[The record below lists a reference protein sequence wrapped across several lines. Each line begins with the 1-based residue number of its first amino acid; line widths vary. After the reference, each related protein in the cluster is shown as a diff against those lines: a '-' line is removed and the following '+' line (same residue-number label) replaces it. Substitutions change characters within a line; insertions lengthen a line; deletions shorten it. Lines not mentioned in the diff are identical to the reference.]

1 MDILDPVGEV
11 GDITKTSGKRWGACA
26 SYQSSNIYVTMIIR
40 GHDVT
45 MIIGGHEDII
55 GGHEVPTV
63 AKTTLQE
70 YYRPGYLMMGEVQ
83 Q

>member
-26 SYQSSNIYVTMIIR
+26 SYQSSNIYVTMIIG

-45 MIIGGHEDII
+45 MII

-70 YYRPGYLMMGEVQ
+70 
-83 Q
+83 

>member
-11 GDITKTSGKRWGACA
+11 GDITKTSGKRWGA
-26 SYQSSNIYVTMIIR
+26 SYQSSNIY
-40 GHDVT
+40 VT

-70 YYRPGYLMMGEVQ
+70 
-83 Q
+83 

>member
-11 GDITKTSGKRWGACA
+11 GDSTKTSGKRRGACA
-26 SYQSSNIYVTMIIR
+26 SYQSSNIYVTMII
-40 GHDVT
+40 
-45 MIIGGHEDII
+45 

-70 YYRPGYLMMGEVQ
+70 
-83 Q
+83 

>member
-11 GDITKTSGKRWGACA
+11 GDSTKTSGKRWGACA
-26 SYQSSNIYVTMIIR
+26 SYQSSNIY
-40 GHDVT
+40 VT

>member
-26 SYQSSNIYVTMIIR
+26 SYQSSNMY
-40 GHDVT
+40 VT

-70 YYRPGYLMMGEVQ
+70 
-83 Q
+83 

>member
-26 SYQSSNIYVTMIIR
+26 SYQSSNIY
-40 GHDVT
+40 VT

>member
-1 MDILDPVGEV
+1 
-11 GDITKTSGKRWGACA
+11 
-26 SYQSSNIYVTMIIR
+26 
-40 GHDVT
+40 

>member
-40 GHDVT
+40 GH
-45 MIIGGHEDII
+45 EDII

-70 YYRPGYLMMGEVQ
+70 SYRPGYLMMGEVQ

>member
-26 SYQSSNIYVTMIIR
+26 SYQSSNIYVTMIIG
-40 GHDVT
+40 GHED
-45 MIIGGHEDII
+45 IIGGHEVII

-63 AKTTLQE
+63 AKTTRQE
-70 YYRPGYLMMGEVQ
+70 
-83 Q
+83 